1 MGVYSQSGNMNVTV
15 NDTTRVGRYAADGSI
30 RITVVSGSAFTG
42 LNASDGSMNIVDVTG
57 ESINTYKGLYHP
69 SGAIRGRLAPF
80 GSYAGFYAPD
90 GALYL
95 TGFFN
100 PVHLFSSGENGAWYD
115 PSDFSTM
122 FQDSA
127 GTTPVTAVTQPVGR
141 ILDKS
146 GKGNHATQPT
156 STDRPTLQQDASG
169 KYFLLFDGSNDNLYT
184 GSIDLSGTNKLSVF
198 AGIRK
203 LSDAGIAVLA
213 EFGTGALN
221 GSFFLAAP
229 RSGGAGNY
237 GFNSQ
242 GTSVGDVVS
251 ASSWSAP
258 VTTVLTGLSDIS
270 GDTTYLRA
278 DGVLIGSNTTSDQ
291 GTGNYGNYSLFIAS
305 RFASSLRF
313 NGRLYSM
320 IIRGAAS
327 SAAEINATETWVNS
341 KTGAY

>member
-1 MGVYSQSGNMNVTV
+1 MNVTV

-42 LNASDGSMNIVDVTG
+42 LYASDGSMNVVDVTG

-80 GSYAGFYAPD
+80 NSYSGFYAPD
-90 GALYL
+90 GSLYL
-95 TGFFN
+95 TNFFN
-100 PVHLFSSGENGAWYD
+100 PIHLFLSSEQGVWYD

-127 GTTPVTAVTQPVGR
+127 GTIPVTAITQPVGC

-156 STDRPTLQQDASG
+156 STNRPTLQQDDSG
-169 KYFLLFDGSNDNLYT
+169 RYFLLFDGTNDNLYT
-184 GSIDLSGTNKLSVF
+184 GSIDLSVTNKLSVF

-203 LSDAGIAVLA
+203 LSDASVAILA
-213 EFGTGALN
+213 EFGTGAVN

-237 GFNSQ
+237 GFNTQ
-242 GTSVGDVVS
+242 GTLVADIVS

-270 GDTTYLRA
+270 GDTSYLRA
-278 DGVLIGSNTTSDQ
+278 DGVVIGSNTTSDQ
-291 GTGNYGNYSLFIAS
+291 GTGNYGNHSLFIAS

-327 SAAEINATETWVNS
+327 SAGEISATEAWINK